1 MCFLSLNY
9 LFVSFDDS
17 SSSILTTITQLCISQ
32 SAVSRHKKEN
42 RIAKKSISIVEKLI
56 KSCIWLKVKL
66 KIINVLP
73 HTALLKAAIVAAASG
88 HYLLVLFYLN
98 SFSLLFTHFVDGIYC
113 ERVEFFVNKSPL
125 RKSKMRK

>member
-1 MCFLSLNY
+1 MCFLPLNY

-17 SSSILTTITQLCISQ
+17 SSSILTTITQLCIYQ
-32 SAVSRHKKEN
+32 SAVSRHKREN

-56 KSCIWLKVKL
+56 KSCIWLKVKS
-66 KIINVLP
+66 KIIDVLP
-73 HTALLKAAIVAAASG
+73 HTALHSG
-88 HYLLVLFYLN
+88 CWIRALFACSFYLN

-125 RKSKMRK
+125 RKSKRRK